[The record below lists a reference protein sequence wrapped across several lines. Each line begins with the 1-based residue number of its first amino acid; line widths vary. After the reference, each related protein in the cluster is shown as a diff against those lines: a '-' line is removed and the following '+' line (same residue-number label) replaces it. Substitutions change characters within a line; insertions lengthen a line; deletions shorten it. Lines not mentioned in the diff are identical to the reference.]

1 MKKITVIAL
10 LLAAA
15 LGAQARNG
23 SGKPAYKDAGR
34 PVEERVSDLLS
45 RMTLEEKV
53 MQLNQYTLGRND
65 NANNVAD
72 PVDKIPAEIGSLI
85 YFDTSP
91 ELRNRLQKKAI
102 EQSRLGIPVLF
113 GYDVIHGFR
122 TTYPISLA
130 QACSWNPALVKQAA
144 EVAAQEA
151 RMSGVEWTFSP
162 MIDVARDGRWGRV
175 SEGYGEDPYANAV
188 YGVAA
193 VEGYQGDNLADSR
206 RVAAC
211 LKHFVGYGA
220 SEAGRDYVYTEIS
233 RQTLWD
239 TYIPPYQAGIE
250 AGAATVMS
258 CFNDISGTPGTA
270 NPYILTE
277 VLKERWAHDGFV
289 VSDWAAIEQLRSQ
302 GVAADRKEAAEKA
315 FNAGVE
321 MDMMNRCYDAHLAA
335 LVREGKVS
343 QEKLDEAVRRVL
355 RLKFR
360 LGLFERPYT
369 PESEETDRFLLPA
382 SLAVAERL
390 AEESMVLLKNEGGV
404 LPIDLGRAKTIAV
417 VGENAI
423 KMMTVGG
430 GSSSLKVRH
439 EYTPLEGIRAA
450 AAGKAEVIY
459 ERGYVGDVTGDYNGV
474 KTGQDLSES
483 RSEAQLIA
491 DAAAA
496 ARKADAVIFV
506 GGLNKSNHQDCEGD
520 DRLQYG
526 LPYAQDKVIGAL
538 AEANPNLAVVI
549 VSGNAV
555 AMPWIDRVPAVLEAW
570 FSGSEAGNA
579 LADVVFGAVNPSGK
593 LPFTF
598 PVRLEDNGAH
608 ALGEYPGA
616 DKVKYNESIFVG
628 YRWHDKEQLK
638 PLFAFGHGLS
648 YTAFAV
654 GNVKADRTTLAPNGS
669 IRISADVTNTGDRA
683 GAEVVQLYI
692 GDEQSSLPRP
702 VKELKGF
709 QKVSLNPGQ
718 TRTVTFEITPGM
730 LQYYDD
736 AKGAWVAEPGAFTA
750 YVGAASDDI
759 RGTVEFELK

>member
-91 ELRNRLQKKAI
+91 GLRNRLQKKAI

-239 TYIPPYQAGIE
+239 TYMPPYQAGIE

-390 AEESMVLLKNEGGV
+390 AEDDHGDEQAGGEFRGGHDSGEARRQV
-404 LPIDLGRAKTIAV
+404 RRAHAEEQDRTEHAKEAGDDGKGQDALGEDARDDVVRAHCERHDHGARAYDDATLLGRAGGLDLAGEGDKEGAGHGRPQRAEQGHGV
-417 VGENAI
+417 VPGDAGLVDAAGEHRSEDDDQ
-423 KMMTVGG
+423 GG
-430 GSSSLKVRH
+430 GHLEEPRRPARH
-439 EYTPLEGIRAA
+439 
-450 AAGKAEVIY
+450 
-459 ERGYVGDVTGDYNGV
+459 D
-474 KTGQDLSES
+474 
-483 RSEAQLIA
+483 
-491 DAAAA
+491 
-496 ARKADAVIFV
+496 
-506 GGLNKSNHQDCEGD
+506 
-520 DRLQYG
+520 G
-526 LPYAQDKVIGAL
+526 LPHEPQPRELEEERERHRGGQHAHGV
-538 AEANPNLAVVI
+538 AV
-549 VSGNAV
+549 
-555 AMPWIDRVPAVLEAW
+555 
-570 FSGSEAGNA
+570 
-579 LADVVFGAVNPSGK
+579 
-593 LPFTF
+593 
-598 PVRLEDNGAH
+598 ED
-608 ALGEYPGA
+608 
-616 DKVKYNESIFVG
+616 
-628 YRWHDKEQLK
+628 
-638 PLFAFGHGLS
+638 
-648 YTAFAV
+648 
-654 GNVKADRTTLAPNGS
+654 
-669 IRISADVTNTGDRA
+669 
-683 GAEVVQLYI
+683 
-692 GDEQSSLPRP
+692 
-702 VKELKGF
+702 
-709 QKVSLNPGQ
+709 
-718 TRTVTFEITPGM
+718 
-730 LQYYDD
+730 
-736 AKGAWVAEPGAFTA
+736 
-750 YVGAASDDI
+750 
-759 RGTVEFELK
+759 